1 MKKRILAFLLAVS
14 IAVSVLV
21 LPVSAASIN
30 NTALQTAITLGA
42 VPTGQ
47 ELGANITRGA
57 FAKMLVSFS
66 TYRESVGAQGTV
78 GTLYRDVPG
87 SSQWAPY
94 IRIAVQQGWM
104 NGYTDG
110 SFRPDNTVTLE
121 EACAAVLKLLSYKTT
136 DLTGSFP
143 QAQLNKAQQ
152 IGLRDQLTCTQGQ
165 AMTYEQSTLLL
176 YNALRANT
184 ASGSAYGSS
193 LGFTVSNGQVDTSSV
208 LLKSRKGPFVAAEG
222 TQLPFTPVSVY
233 RNDKASASAE
243 LNRYDVYYYSES
255 LQTVWIYTRRAAGR
269 ITAVSPSASA
279 PTALTVAGS
288 NYTLGSSAVASK
300 ISSLNGGGVGEVVTL
315 LLGMDNEVA
324 DVITGEE
331 ADSVFYGVV
340 QTATRSLVEDNGADV
355 LQKISVMCTDGILR
369 TVNIDKSLNYPT
381 GWLVEISVTPE
392 GEQVTAIES
401 KSVSGTI
408 NDTATALGDYALADD
423 VQILETTSEGL
434 AGTVRPSRIAGTK
447 LNTLAVRYYTLNEQG
462 QIDRLILNDVTGDL
476 WKYGVLDDV
485 KNLAFNAG
493 SILGGLTGGSGGS
506 GDSSSGSGS
515 SGGSSSGSGS
525 GSTGGSSSGSGSGS
539 TGDSSSGSGSTGGTT
554 NTTTVVDD
562 LRSVLVPT
570 TSEIL
575 WGVIDGSLLSTV
587 WNRITSSSGSLLS
600 IGLKQL
606 ANITGQPMSTIL
618 NFVGG
623 GATYICYVNGSQA
636 SFSTSIKYPVLAG
649 GLAVRQNVNG
659 TVKAMIQLMP
669 MKIDKVGA
677 ASVMSN
683 GTRYE
688 TADDM
693 QVYLWYKG
701 QYYAT
706 KLSEVNSEGYYLTGW
721 YDNFGCAAGKRVRVI
736 VAVKKD

>member
-47 ELGANITRGA
+47 ELGACVTRGA

-87 SSQWAPY
+87 SSEWAPY

-152 IGLRDQLTCTQGQ
+152 IGLRDQLTCMQGQ
-165 AMTYEQSTLLL
+165 AMTYEQCTLLL

-184 ASGSAYGSS
+184 ASGSAYGSA

-243 LNRYDVYYYSES
+243 LNKYDVYYYSES

-288 NYTLGSSAVASK
+288 NYSLGSAAVASK

-340 QTATRSLVEDNGADV
+340 QTASRSLVEDNGADV
-355 LQKISVMCTDGILR
+355 LQKISVMCTDGIVR
-369 TVNIDKSLNYPT
+369 TVDIDKSLNYPT

-408 NDTATALGDYALADD
+408 NDTATALGNYALADD
-423 VQILETTSEGL
+423 VQILDTTSEGL

-447 LNTLAVRYYTLNEQG
+447 LNALTVRYYTLNEQG

-485 KNLAFNAG
+485 KNLAVNAG

-515 SGGSSSGSGS
+515 SG
-525 GSTGGSSSGSGSGS
+525 
-539 TGDSSSGSGSTGGTT
+539 DSSSGSGSTGGTT
-554 NTTTVVDD
+554 NTTTVTDD
-562 LRSVLVPT
+562 LRNVLAPT

-618 NFVGG
+618 KFVGG
-623 GATYICYVNGSQA
+623 GATYICYVNGSPA
-636 SFSTSIKYPVLAG
+636 SFSTSVKYPVLAG

-659 TVKAMIQLMP
+659 SVKAMIQLMP
-669 MKIDKVGA
+669 MKIDQVGA

>member
-47 ELGANITRGA
+47 ELSANITRGA

-66 TYRESVGAQGTV
+66 TYRESVSAQGTV

-87 SSQWAPY
+87 TSQWAPY

-110 SFRPDNTVTLE
+110 SFRPDSAVTLE

-152 IGLRDQLTCTQGQ
+152 IGLRDQLICTQGQ
-165 AMTYEQSTLLL
+165 AMTYEQCTLLL

-193 LGFTVSNGQVDTSSV
+193 LGFTVSNGQVDISSV
-208 LLKSRKGPFVAAEG
+208 LLKSRKGPFVAEEG

-233 RNDKASASAE
+233 RNDKTSASAE
-243 LNRYDVYYYSES
+243 LNKYDVYYYSES

-288 NYTLGSSAVASK
+288 TYSLGSSAVASK
-300 ISSLNGGGVGEVVTL
+300 ISSLNGGGMGEVVTL

-355 LQKISVMCTDGILR
+355 LQKISVMCTDGITR

-423 VQILETTSEGL
+423 VQILDTTSEGL
-434 AGTVRPSRIAGTK
+434 AGTVRPGRIAGTE
-447 LNTLAVRYYTLNEQG
+447 LNALTVRYYTLNEQG

-485 KNLAFNAG
+485 KNLAFNAS
-493 SILGGLTGGSGGS
+493 SILGTLTGSGSSGSGDSSS

-515 SGGSSSGSGS
+515 GSS
-525 GSTGGSSSGSGSGS
+525 
-539 TGDSSSGSGSTGGTT
+539 GDSSSGSGSTGGT
-554 NTTTVVDD
+554 TTTVVDD

-623 GATYICYVNGSQA
+623 GATYICYVNGSQT

-669 MKIDKVGA
+669 MKIDQVGA

>member
-47 ELGANITRGA
+47 ELGANVTRGA

-66 TYRESVGAQGTV
+66 TYRESVDAQGTV

-87 SSQWAPY
+87 TSQWAPY

-165 AMTYEQSTLLL
+165 AMTYEQCTLLL

-208 LLKSRKGPFVAAEG
+208 LLKSRKGPFVAEEG

-233 RNDKASASAE
+233 RNDKTSASAE
-243 LNRYDVYYYSES
+243 LNKYDVYYYSES

-288 NYTLGSSAVASK
+288 TYSLGSSAVASK
-300 ISSLNGGGVGEVVTL
+300 ISTLNGGGVGEVVTL

-355 LQKISVMCTDGILR
+355 LQKISVMCTDGITR

-408 NDTATALGDYALADD
+408 NETATALGDYALADD
-423 VQILETTSEGL
+423 VQILDTTSEGL

-447 LNTLAVRYYTLNEQG
+447 LNALTVRYYTLNEQG

-485 KNLAFNAG
+485 KNLAVNAS
-493 SILGGLTGGSGGS
+493 SILGTLTGSG
-506 GDSSSGSGS
+506 SSGSGS
-515 SGGSSSGSGS
+515 SSSGNSSSSSGSTGS
-525 GSTGGSSSGSGSGS
+525 
-539 TGDSSSGSGSTGGTT
+539 TT
-554 NTTTVVDD
+554 NTTTVTDD

-606 ANITGQPMSTIL
+606 ADITGQPMSTIL

-623 GATYICYVNGSQA
+623 GATYICYINGSQA
-636 SFSTSIKYPVLAG
+636 SFSTSVKYPVLAG

-659 TVKAMIQLMP
+659 TVKAIIQLMP

-736 VAVKKD
+736 VAVKRD

>member
-47 ELGANITRGA
+47 ELGANVTRGA

-66 TYRESVGAQGTV
+66 TYRESVDAQGTV
-78 GTLYRDVPG
+78 GTLYWDVPG
-87 SSQWAPY
+87 TSQWAPY

-165 AMTYEQSTLLL
+165 AMTYEQCTLLL

-208 LLKSRKGPFVAAEG
+208 LLKSRKGPFVAEEG

-233 RNDKASASAE
+233 RNDKTSASAE
-243 LNRYDVYYYSES
+243 LNKYDVYYYSES

-288 NYTLGSSAVASK
+288 TYSLGSAAVASK

-355 LQKISVMCTDGILR
+355 LQKISVMCTDGITR

-408 NDTATALGDYALADD
+408 NETATALGDYALADD
-423 VQILETTSEGL
+423 VQILDTTSEGL

-447 LNTLAVRYYTLNEQG
+447 LNALTVRYYTLNEQG

-485 KNLAFNAG
+485 KNLAVNAG
-493 SILGGLTGGSGGS
+493 SILGTLTGSG
-506 GDSSSGSGS
+506 SSGSGS
-515 SGGSSSGSGS
+515 SSSGNSSSSSGSTGS
-525 GSTGGSSSGSGSGS
+525 
-539 TGDSSSGSGSTGGTT
+539 TT
-554 NTTTVVDD
+554 NTTTVTDD
-562 LRSVLVPT
+562 LRDVLVPT

-606 ANITGQPMSTIL
+606 ADITGQPMSTIL

-636 SFSTSIKYPVLAG
+636 SFSTSVKYPVLAG

-721 YDNFGCAAGKRVRVI
+721 YDNFGCAAGERVRVI

>member
-21 LPVSAASIN
+21 MPVSAASIN

-47 ELGANITRGA
+47 ELSANITRGT

-66 TYRESVGAQGTV
+66 TYRESVSAQGTV

-87 SSQWAPY
+87 TSQWAPY

-165 AMTYEQSTLLL
+165 AMTYEQCTLLL

-208 LLKSRKGPFVAAEG
+208 LLKSRKGPFVAEEG

-233 RNDKASASAE
+233 RNDKTSASAE
-243 LNRYDVYYYSES
+243 LNKYDVYYYSES

-288 NYTLGSSAVASK
+288 TYSLGSSAVASK

-340 QTATRSLVEDNGADV
+340 QTASRSLVEDNGADV
-355 LQKISVMCTDGILR
+355 LQKISVMCTDGITR

-423 VQILETTSEGL
+423 VQILDTTSEGL
-434 AGTVRPSRIAGTK
+434 AGTVRPSRIAGTR
-447 LNTLAVRYYTLNEQG
+447 LNALAVRYYTLNEQG

-485 KNLAFNAG
+485 KNLAVNAS
-493 SILGGLTGGSGGS
+493 SILGTLTGSG
-506 GDSSSGSGS
+506 SSGSGS
-515 SGGSSSGSGS
+515 SSS
-525 GSTGGSSSGSGSGS
+525 
-539 TGDSSSGSGSTGGTT
+539 GDSSSGSGSTGGTT
-554 NTTTVVDD
+554 NTTTVADD
-562 LRSVLVPT
+562 LRNVLVPT

-659 TVKAMIQLMP
+659 SVKAMIQLMP

>member
-47 ELGANITRGA
+47 ELGANVTRGA

-66 TYRESVGAQGTV
+66 TYRESVDAQGTV

-87 SSQWAPY
+87 TSQWAPY

-165 AMTYEQSTLLL
+165 AMTYEQCTLLL

-208 LLKSRKGPFVAAEG
+208 LLKSRKGPFVAEEG

-233 RNDKASASAE
+233 RNDKTSASAE
-243 LNRYDVYYYSES
+243 LNKYDVYYYSES

-288 NYTLGSSAVASK
+288 AYSLGSSAVASK

-340 QTATRSLVEDNGADV
+340 QTANRSLVEDNGADV
-355 LQKISVMCTDGILR
+355 LQKISVMCTDGIIR

-408 NDTATALGDYALADD
+408 NETATALGDYALADD
-423 VQILETTSEGL
+423 VQILDTTSEGL

-447 LNTLAVRYYTLNEQG
+447 LNALTVRYYTLNEQG

-485 KNLAFNAG
+485 KNLAVNAG
-493 SILGGLTGGSGGS
+493 SILGTLTGSG
-506 GDSSSGSGS
+506 
-515 SGGSSSGSGS
+515 SSGSGS
-525 GSTGGSSSGSGSGS
+525 GSSGNSSSSSGSTGS
-539 TGDSSSGSGSTGGTT
+539 TT
-554 NTTTVVDD
+554 NTTTVTDD
-562 LRSVLVPT
+562 LRDVLVPT

-606 ANITGQPMSTIL
+606 ADITGQPMSTIL

-636 SFSTSIKYPVLAG
+636 SFSTSVKYPVLAG

>member
-47 ELGANITRGA
+47 ELSANITRGA

-66 TYRESVGAQGTV
+66 TYRESVGSQGTV

-121 EACAAVLKLLSYKTT
+121 EACAAVLKMLSYKTT

-165 AMTYEQSTLLL
+165 AMTYEQCTLLL

-208 LLKSRKGPFVAAEG
+208 LLKSRKGPFVAEEG

-233 RNDKASASAE
+233 RNDKTSASAE
-243 LNRYDVYYYSES
+243 LNKYDVYYYSES

-288 NYTLGSSAVASK
+288 NYSLGSAAVASK

-340 QTATRSLVEDNGADV
+340 QTAARSLVEDNGADV
-355 LQKISVMCTDGILR
+355 LQKISVMCTDGITR

-423 VQILETTSEGL
+423 VQILDTTSEGL

-447 LNTLAVRYYTLNEQG
+447 LNALTVRYYTLNEQG

-485 KNLAFNAG
+485 KNLAVNAS
-493 SILGGLTGGSGGS
+493 SILGTLTGSG
-506 GDSSSGSGS
+506 SSGSGS
-515 SGGSSSGSGS
+515 SSSGNSSSSSGSTGS
-525 GSTGGSSSGSGSGS
+525 
-539 TGDSSSGSGSTGGTT
+539 TT
-554 NTTTVVDD
+554 NTTTVTDD
-562 LRSVLVPT
+562 LRDVLVPT

-606 ANITGQPMSTIL
+606 AKITGQPMSTIL

-623 GATYICYVNGSQA
+623 GATYICYVNGSPA
-636 SFSTSIKYPVLAG
+636 SFSTSVKYPVLAG

>member
-47 ELGANITRGA
+47 ELGANVTRGA

-66 TYRESVGAQGTV
+66 TYRESVDAQGTV

-87 SSQWAPY
+87 NSQWAPY

-165 AMTYEQSTLLL
+165 AMTYEQCTLLL

-208 LLKSRKGPFVAAEG
+208 LLKSRKGPFVAEEG

-233 RNDKASASAE
+233 RNDKTSASAE
-243 LNRYDVYYYSES
+243 LNKYDVYYYSES

-288 NYTLGSSAVASK
+288 TYSLGSSAVASK

-340 QTATRSLVEDNGADV
+340 QTANRSLVEDNGADV
-355 LQKISVMCTDGILR
+355 LQKISVMCTDGIIR

-408 NDTATALGDYALADD
+408 NDIATALGDYALADD
-423 VQILETTSEGL
+423 VQILDTTSEGL

-447 LNTLAVRYYTLNEQG
+447 LNALTVRYYTLNEQG

-485 KNLAFNAG
+485 KNLAVNAG
-493 SILGGLTGGSGGS
+493 SILGTLTGSG
-506 GDSSSGSGS
+506 SSGSGS
-515 SGGSSSGSGS
+515 SSSGNSSSSSGSTGS
-525 GSTGGSSSGSGSGS
+525 
-539 TGDSSSGSGSTGGTT
+539 TT
-554 NTTTVVDD
+554 NTTTVTDD
-562 LRSVLVPT
+562 LRDVLVPT

-606 ANITGQPMSTIL
+606 ADITGQPMSTIL

-636 SFSTSIKYPVLAG
+636 SFSTSVKYPVLAG

-659 TVKAMIQLMP
+659 TVKTMIQLMP

>member
-47 ELGANITRGA
+47 ELGANVTRGA

-66 TYRESVGAQGTV
+66 TYRESVDAQGTV

-87 SSQWAPY
+87 TSQWAPY

-165 AMTYEQSTLLL
+165 AMTYEQCTLLL

-208 LLKSRKGPFVAAEG
+208 LLKSRKGPFVAEEG

-233 RNDKASASAE
+233 RNDKTSASAE
-243 LNRYDVYYYSES
+243 LNKYDVYYYSES

-288 NYTLGSSAVASK
+288 TYSLGSAAVASK

-355 LQKISVMCTDGILR
+355 LQKISVMCTDGITR

-408 NDTATALGDYALADD
+408 NETATALGDYALADD
-423 VQILETTSEGL
+423 VQILDTTSEGL

-447 LNTLAVRYYTLNEQG
+447 LNALTVRYYTLNEQG

-485 KNLAFNAG
+485 KNLAVNAS
-493 SILGGLTGGSGGS
+493 SILGTLTGSG
-506 GDSSSGSGS
+506 SSGSGS
-515 SGGSSSGSGS
+515 SSSGN
-525 GSTGGSSSGSGSGS
+525 
-539 TGDSSSGSGSTGGTT
+539 SSSGSGSTGGTT

-606 ANITGQPMSTIL
+606 ADITGQPMSTIL

-636 SFSTSIKYPVLAG
+636 SFSTSVKYPVLAG

>member
-47 ELGANITRGA
+47 ELGANVTRGA

-66 TYRESVGAQGTV
+66 TYRESVDAQGTV

-87 SSQWAPY
+87 TSQWAPY

-165 AMTYEQSTLLL
+165 AMTYEQCTLLL

-208 LLKSRKGPFVAAEG
+208 LLKSRKGPFVAEEG

-233 RNDKASASAE
+233 RNDKTSASAE
-243 LNRYDVYYYSES
+243 LNKYDVYYYSES

-288 NYTLGSSAVASK
+288 TYSLGSSAVASK
-300 ISSLNGGGVGEVVTL
+300 ISSLNGGGVGEIVTL

-340 QTATRSLVEDNGADV
+340 QTANRSLVEDNGADV
-355 LQKISVMCTDGILR
+355 LQKISVMCTDGITR

-447 LNTLAVRYYTLNEQG
+447 LNALTVRYYTLNEQG

-485 KNLAFNAG
+485 KNLAVNAG
-493 SILGGLTGGSGGS
+493 SILGTLT
-506 GDSSSGSGS
+506 GSGS
-515 SGGSSSGSGS
+515 SGNSSSSSGSTGS
-525 GSTGGSSSGSGSGS
+525 
-539 TGDSSSGSGSTGGTT
+539 TT
-554 NTTTVVDD
+554 NTTTVTDD
-562 LRSVLVPT
+562 LRDVLVPT

-606 ANITGQPMSTIL
+606 ADITGQPMSTIL

-636 SFSTSIKYPVLAG
+636 SFSTSVKYPVLAG

>member
-21 LPVSAASIN
+21 LPVSAANIN

-47 ELGANITRGA
+47 ELSANITRGA

-87 SSQWAPY
+87 TSQWAPY

-208 LLKSRKGPFVAAEG
+208 LLKSRKGPFVAEEG

-355 LQKISVMCTDGILR
+355 LQKISVMCTDGITR

-515 SGGSSSGSGS
+515 SGDSSSGSGS
-525 GSTGGSSSGSGSGS
+525 GSTGGSSSGSGS
-539 TGDSSSGSGSTGGTT
+539 TGGSTT

-562 LRSVLVPT
+562 LRNVLVPT

-623 GATYICYVNGSQA
+623 GATYICYVNGSPA

>member
-47 ELGANITRGA
+47 ELGANVTRGA

-66 TYRESVGAQGTV
+66 TYRESVDAQGTV

-87 SSQWAPY
+87 TSQWAPY

-165 AMTYEQSTLLL
+165 AMTYEQCTLLL

-208 LLKSRKGPFVAAEG
+208 LLKSRKGPFVAEEG

-233 RNDKASASAE
+233 RNDKTSASAE
-243 LNRYDVYYYSES
+243 LNKYDVYYYSES

-288 NYTLGSSAVASK
+288 TYSLGSAAVASK
-300 ISSLNGGGVGEVVTL
+300 ISTLNGGGVGEVVTL

-340 QTATRSLVEDNGADV
+340 QTANRSLVEDNGADV
-355 LQKISVMCTDGILR
+355 LQKISVMCTDGIIR

-408 NDTATALGDYALADD
+408 NETATALGDYALADD
-423 VQILETTSEGL
+423 VQILDTTSEGL

-447 LNTLAVRYYTLNEQG
+447 LNALTVRYYTLNEQG

-485 KNLAFNAG
+485 KNLAVNAS
-493 SILGGLTGGSGGS
+493 SILGTLTGSG
-506 GDSSSGSGS
+506 SSGSGS
-515 SGGSSSGSGS
+515 SSSGNSSSSSGSTGS
-525 GSTGGSSSGSGSGS
+525 
-539 TGDSSSGSGSTGGTT
+539 TT
-554 NTTTVVDD
+554 NTTTVTDD

-606 ANITGQPMSTIL
+606 ADITGQPMSTIL

-623 GATYICYVNGSQA
+623 GATYICYINGSQA
-636 SFSTSIKYPVLAG
+636 SFSTSVKYPVLAG

-659 TVKAMIQLMP
+659 TVKAIIQLMP

-683 GTRYE
+683 GIRYE

-736 VAVKKD
+736 VAVKRD

>member
-47 ELGANITRGA
+47 ELGANVTRGA

-66 TYRESVGAQGTV
+66 TYRESVDAQGTV
-78 GTLYRDVPG
+78 GTLYWDVPG
-87 SSQWAPY
+87 TSQWAPY

-165 AMTYEQSTLLL
+165 AMTYEQCTLLL

-208 LLKSRKGPFVAAEG
+208 LLKSRKGPFVAEEG

-233 RNDKASASAE
+233 RNDKTSASAE
-243 LNRYDVYYYSES
+243 LNKYDVYYYSES

-288 NYTLGSSAVASK
+288 TYSLGSSAVASK

-355 LQKISVMCTDGILR
+355 LQKISVMCTDGITR

-423 VQILETTSEGL
+423 VQILDTTSEGL

-447 LNTLAVRYYTLNEQG
+447 LNALTVRYYTLNEQG

-485 KNLAFNAG
+485 KNLAVNAS
-493 SILGGLTGGSGGS
+493 SILGTLTGSG
-506 GDSSSGSGS
+506 SSGSGS
-515 SGGSSSGSGS
+515 SSSGNSSSSSGSTGS
-525 GSTGGSSSGSGSGS
+525 
-539 TGDSSSGSGSTGGTT
+539 TT
-554 NTTTVVDD
+554 NTTTVTDD

-606 ANITGQPMSTIL
+606 ADITGQPMSTIL

-636 SFSTSIKYPVLAG
+636 SFSTSVKYPVLAG

>member
-47 ELGANITRGA
+47 ELSACVTRGA

-66 TYRESVGAQGTV
+66 TYRESVGSQGTV
-78 GTLYRDVPG
+78 GTLYRDVP
-87 SSQWAPY
+87 SSSEWAPY

-110 SFRPDNTVTLE
+110 SFRPDNIVTLE
-121 EACAAVLKLLSYKTT
+121 EACAAVLKMLSYKTT

-165 AMTYEQSTLLL
+165 AMTYEQCTLLL

-184 ASGSAYGSS
+184 ASGTAYGSA

-208 LLKSRKGPFVAAEG
+208 LLKSRKGPFVAEEG

-243 LNRYDVYYYSES
+243 LNKYDVYYYSES

-288 NYTLGSSAVASK
+288 TYSLGSAAVASK

-423 VQILETTSEGL
+423 VQILDTTSEGL

-447 LNTLAVRYYTLNEQG
+447 LNTLDVRYYTLNEQG

-485 KNLAFNAG
+485 KNLAVNAS
-493 SILGGLTGGSGGS
+493 SILGSLKGGSGGS
-506 GDSSSGSGS
+506 GDGSSGSGS
-515 SGGSSSGSGS
+515 S
-525 GSTGGSSSGSGSGS
+525 
-539 TGDSSSGSGSTGGTT
+539 GDSSSGSGSTGSSS
-554 NTTTVVDD
+554 TTTVTDD
-562 LRSVLVPT
+562 LRNVLVPT

-636 SFSTSIKYPVLAG
+636 SFSTSVKYPVLAG

>member
-47 ELGANITRGA
+47 ELGANVTRGA

-66 TYRESVGAQGTV
+66 TYRESVDAQGTV

-87 SSQWAPY
+87 TSQWAPY

-165 AMTYEQSTLLL
+165 AMTYEQCTLLL

-208 LLKSRKGPFVAAEG
+208 LLKSRKGPFVAEEG

-233 RNDKASASAE
+233 RNDKTSASAE
-243 LNRYDVYYYSES
+243 LNKYDVYYYSES

-288 NYTLGSSAVASK
+288 TYSLGSSAVASK
-300 ISSLNGGGVGEVVTL
+300 ISTLNGGGVGEVVTL

-355 LQKISVMCTDGILR
+355 LQKISVMCTDGITR

-408 NDTATALGDYALADD
+408 NETATALGDYALADD
-423 VQILETTSEGL
+423 VQILDTTSEGL

-447 LNTLAVRYYTLNEQG
+447 LNALTVRYYTLNEQE

-485 KNLAFNAG
+485 KNLAVNAG
-493 SILGGLTGGSGGS
+493 SILGTLTGSG
-506 GDSSSGSGS
+506 SSGSGS
-515 SGGSSSGSGS
+515 SSSGN
-525 GSTGGSSSGSGSGS
+525 
-539 TGDSSSGSGSTGGTT
+539 SSSGSGSTGSTT
-554 NTTTVVDD
+554 NTTTVTDD
-562 LRSVLVPT
+562 LRDVLVPT

-606 ANITGQPMSTIL
+606 ADITGQPMSTIL

-636 SFSTSIKYPVLAG
+636 SFSTSVKYPVLAG

>member
-47 ELGANITRGA
+47 ELSANITRGA

-208 LLKSRKGPFVAAEG
+208 LLKSRKGPFVAEEG

-243 LNRYDVYYYSES
+243 LNKYDVYYYSES

-355 LQKISVMCTDGILR
+355 LQKISVMCTDGITR

-381 GWLVEISVTPE
+381 GWLVEINVTPE

-423 VQILETTSEGL
+423 VQILDTTSEGL

-447 LNTLAVRYYTLNEQG
+447 LNALAVRYYTLNEQG

-476 WKYGVLDDV
+476 WTYGVLDDI
-485 KNLAFNAG
+485 KNVSVNSSELKTLAT
-493 SILGGLTGGSGGS
+493 ILST
-506 GDSSSGSGS
+506 GS
-515 SGGSSSGSGS
+515 ST
-525 GSTGGSSSGSGSGS
+525 STD
-539 TGDSSSGSGSTGGTT
+539 TQDKI
-554 NTTTVVDD
+554 VDD
-562 LRSVLVPT
+562 LKGVLVPT
-570 TSEIL
+570 TSEVL
-575 WGVIDGSLLSTV
+575 WGVINGDILSTV
-587 WNRITSSSGSLLS
+587 WQKITANTDSLLS
-600 IGLKQL
+600 LGLRQVGTL
-606 ANITGQPMSTIL
+606 VGEPYASIFRYI
-618 NFVGG
+618 GG
-623 GATYICYVNGSQA
+623 GATYVCYVNGSQVA
-636 SFSTSIKYPVLAG
+636 FTTNVKYPVLVG
-649 GLAVRQNVNG
+649 GVAARKETTG
-659 TVKAMIQLMP
+659 SVKTMVQLMP
-669 MKIDKVGA
+669 MKIDQVGA

-683 GTRYE
+683 GNRFE
-688 TADDM
+688 MADDA

-706 KLSEVNSEGYYLTGW
+706 KLTEVNSDDYYLTGW

>member
-47 ELGANITRGA
+47 ELGANVTRGA

-66 TYRESVGAQGTV
+66 TYRESVDAQGTV

-87 SSQWAPY
+87 TSQWAPY

-165 AMTYEQSTLLL
+165 AMTYEQCTLLL

-208 LLKSRKGPFVAAEG
+208 LLKSRKGPFVAEEG

-233 RNDKASASAE
+233 RNDKTSASAE
-243 LNRYDVYYYSES
+243 LNKYDVYYYSES

-288 NYTLGSSAVASK
+288 TYSLGSSAVASK

-355 LQKISVMCTDGILR
+355 LQKISVMCTDGIIR

-408 NDTATALGDYALADD
+408 NETATALGDYALADD
-423 VQILETTSEGL
+423 VQILDTTSEGL

-447 LNTLAVRYYTLNEQG
+447 LNALTVRYYTLNEQG

-485 KNLAFNAG
+485 KNLAVNAG
-493 SILGGLTGGSGGS
+493 SILGTLTGSG
-506 GDSSSGSGS
+506 SSGSGS
-515 SGGSSSGSGS
+515 SSSGNSSSSSGSTGS
-525 GSTGGSSSGSGSGS
+525 
-539 TGDSSSGSGSTGGTT
+539 TT
-554 NTTTVVDD
+554 NTTTVTDD
-562 LRSVLVPT
+562 LRDVLVPT

-606 ANITGQPMSTIL
+606 ADITGQPMSTIL

-636 SFSTSIKYPVLAG
+636 SFSTSVKYPVLAG

>member
-47 ELGANITRGA
+47 ELGANVTRGA

-66 TYRESVGAQGTV
+66 TYRESVDAQGTV

-87 SSQWAPY
+87 TSQWAPY

-165 AMTYEQSTLLL
+165 AMTYEQCTLLL

-208 LLKSRKGPFVAAEG
+208 LLKSRKGPFVAEEG

-233 RNDKASASAE
+233 RNDKVSASAE
-243 LNRYDVYYYSES
+243 LNKYDVYYYSES
-255 LQTVWIYTRRAAGR
+255 LQTVWVYTRRAAGR

-288 NYTLGSSAVASK
+288 TYSLGSSAVASK

-355 LQKISVMCTDGILR
+355 LQKISVMCTDGIIR

-408 NDTATALGDYALADD
+408 NETATALGDYALADD
-423 VQILETTSEGL
+423 VQILDTTSEGL

-447 LNTLAVRYYTLNEQG
+447 LNALTVRYYTLNEQG

-485 KNLAFNAG
+485 KNLAVNAG
-493 SILGGLTGGSGGS
+493 SILGTLTGSG
-506 GDSSSGSGS
+506 SSGSGS
-515 SGGSSSGSGS
+515 SSSGNSSSSSGSTGS
-525 GSTGGSSSGSGSGS
+525 
-539 TGDSSSGSGSTGGTT
+539 TT
-554 NTTTVVDD
+554 NTTTVTDD
-562 LRSVLVPT
+562 LRDVLVPT

-606 ANITGQPMSTIL
+606 ADITGQPMSTIL

-636 SFSTSIKYPVLAG
+636 SFSTSVKYPVLAG

>member
-14 IAVSVLV
+14 IAMSVLV

-47 ELGANITRGA
+47 ELGTNVTRGA

-66 TYRESVGAQGTV
+66 TYRESVDAQGTV

-87 SSQWAPY
+87 NSQWAPY

-165 AMTYEQSTLLL
+165 AMTYEQCTLLL

-208 LLKSRKGPFVAAEG
+208 LLKSRKGPFVAEEG

-233 RNDKASASAE
+233 RNDKTSASAE
-243 LNRYDVYYYSES
+243 LNKYDVYYYSES

-288 NYTLGSSAVASK
+288 TYSLGSSAVASK

-355 LQKISVMCTDGILR
+355 LQKISVMCTDGIIR

-408 NDTATALGDYALADD
+408 NNTATALGDYALADD

-447 LNTLAVRYYTLNEQG
+447 LNALTVRYYTLNEQG

-485 KNLAFNAG
+485 KNLAVNAS
-493 SILGGLTGGSGGS
+493 SILGTLTGSG
-506 GDSSSGSGS
+506 SSGSGS
-515 SGGSSSGSGS
+515 SSSGNSSSSSGSTGS
-525 GSTGGSSSGSGSGS
+525 
-539 TGDSSSGSGSTGGTT
+539 TT
-554 NTTTVVDD
+554 NTTTVTDD
-562 LRSVLVPT
+562 LRDVLVPT

-706 KLSEVNSEGYYLTGW
+706 KLSEVSSEGYYLTGW